1 MPDLLKVAVDCQ
13 SFGAEGITVHPRP
26 DERHV
31 RYKDVIDL
39 SPLVTTEFNIE
50 GYPSPSFVELVKNVK
65 PTQVTLVPDAPDAI
79 TSSAGWDTIKYDA
92 FLRELI
98 EDFQSAGIR
107 VSIFIDTNIDNILNA
122 AKTGA
127 DRIELYTEPYAEAFT
142 ADKEAAIRPFVEA
155 AKAAKAAGLG
165 VNAGHDLN
173 LDNLKFFHDNIP
185 WLKEVSIGHALI
197 SDALYY
203 GLEKTI
209 RLYKECLE

>member
-1 MPDLLKVAVDCQ
+1 
-13 SFGAEGITVHPRP
+13 
-26 DERHV
+26 
-31 RYKDVIDL
+31 
-39 SPLVTTEFNIE
+39 
-50 GYPSPSFVELVKNVK
+50 
-65 PTQVTLVPDAPDAI
+65 
-79 TSSAGWDTIKYDA
+79 
-92 FLRELI
+92 I